1 MFDYNGKS
9 IKKIGFLGLGKS
21 NIGIC
26 QYLLNKLKNP
36 QITLRCHTANDVSGI
51 TANRIFTGK
60 NMLCDID
67 EDILFISPSA
77 RRDVRE
83 LIDAKRRGVILSSDA
98 EFFFSLSHSDIYT
111 ITGSDGKS
119 TTTYLT
125 SCLLSEAYRDAVP
138 CGNFGEALTP
148 HLDDDPNTAYVAEL
162 SSFQLMYMNPKSERS
177 LITNI
182 SKNHLNWHSSFEE
195 YINAKRNIFDNSGQR
210 IINYDCEITR
220 SVARDYGIFAVF
232 SRKESE
238 SALRRKINADIYVTE
253 EDGKILVSG
262 EKVLDIG
269 DILVGKNHNVLNFMS
284 AIAMSF
290 GKCKNE
296 SIVTLAKGFGGLP
309 NRCEFVAKIRGVS
322 YFNSSIDSSPKRC
335 VATLNMF
342 SERVILIIGGRSKGL
357 DFAELIPILKE
368 KTKSIII
375 TGECGREIE
384 CLLKSDKD
392 FTESK
397 IPFLRIDSFIDAVKY
412 SAHTAKPGD
421 TVLLSP
427 AATSFDCFKNFE
439 ERGEFF
445 KKTVKGLEI
454 ERK

>member
-51 TANRIFTGK
+51 TANRIFTGE

-77 RRDVRE
+77 RRDVKE

-98 EFFFSLSHSDIYT
+98 EFFFSLSRSDIYT

-119 TTTYLT
+119 TTTYLA
-125 SCLLSEAYRDAVP
+125 SRMLSESYSNAVP

-148 HLDDDPNTAYVAEL
+148 HLDDEQNTAYVAEL
-162 SSFQLMYMNPKSERS
+162 SSFQLMYMKPKSKRCV
-177 LITNI
+177 ITNI
-182 SKNHLNWHSSFEE
+182 SENHLNWHSSFEE
-195 YINAKRNIFDNSGQR
+195 YINAKRNIFDNAGQR

-220 SVARDYGIFAVF
+220 SFAKDYKIFAVF
-232 SRKESE
+232 SRTESE
-238 SALRRKINADIYVTE
+238 SALKRQINADLYVTE
-253 EDGKILVSG
+253 EEGKILVSG
-262 EKVLDIG
+262 ERVLDTK

-284 AIAMSF
+284 AIAMSY

-309 NRCEFVAKIRGVS
+309 HRCEFVAKINGIS
-322 YFNSSIDSSPKRC
+322 YYNSSIDSSPKRC

-342 SERVILIIGGRSKGL
+342 LERVILIIGGRSKGL
-357 DFAELIPILKE
+357 DFAELVPTLKE

-375 TGECGREIE
+375 TGECGGEIE
-384 CLLKSDKD
+384 YLLKNDKY
-392 FTESK
+392 FLESK
-397 IPFLRIDSFIDAVKY
+397 IPFLRMDSFVDAVKH
-412 SAHTAKPGD
+412 AARTAKPGD

-439 ERGEFF
+439 ERGEIFR
-445 KKTVKGLEI
+445 KTVKGLGI